1 MKVLILNLGKQILR
15 NHTRSKFNAIIIPLE
30 GSIKLFE
37 ARIEFSLA
45 SHSTSE
51 EVRMQMEEGSILF
64 FILLMD
70 ANGCEMQVL
79 TLESRSVVGRGFFN

>member
-45 SHSTSE
+45 SHSTCE